1 MRRMGLELVELSG
14 VSGLDF
20 ALFDWLKKGWE
31 KTKSFF
37 NKEDEEKKKKLA
49 EELKKLQTE
58 REKIKRIFEKFGLK
72 IPEKYERKYL
82 ELEEKFKKLMGLEG
96 ITELGFVPLLI
107 GGIAIGATGLLAG
120 WLGRGLWD
128 NAFGSVKKLKQ
139 EYSNLYNAILND
151 PNISPELKTKILSS
165 ASVPSPSGSGFLG
178 NLNWMIAIIFALIFI
193 FMAWK
198 VFQEIRK

>member
-20 ALFDWLKKGWE
+20 VLFDWLKKGWE

-37 NKEDEEKKKKLA
+37 SKENEEKKKKLA
-49 EELKKLQTE
+49 EELQKLKAE
-58 REKIKRIFEKFGLK
+58 RERIKRIFEKFGLK

-82 ELEEKFKKLMGLEG
+82 ELESKFKKLIGIEG
-96 ITELGFVPLLI
+96 IELGAIPLII
-107 GGIAIGATGLLAG
+107 GGVAIGTAGLLAG

-128 NAFGSVKKLKQ
+128 NAFGSIKKLKQ

-151 PNISPELKTKILSS
+151 PNISPELKTQILSS
-165 ASVPSPSGSGFLG
+165 ASIPSPSGSGFLG